1 MVLFFKV
8 SVAYDHIYN
17 SEGSNPLCVSTV
29 FTSLHVGR
37 LLYQVPAFVKS
48 DIKIQRSAA
57 ILDKKKNYASLGEA
71 YNP

>member
-1 MVLFFKV
+1 MYMSL
-8 SVAYDHIYN
+8 YN
-17 SEGSNPLCVSTV
+17 SKGSNPLCGVSTV

-37 LLYQVPAFVKS
+37 LLYQVPTFVKS

-57 ILDKKKNYASLGEA
+57 RLDQKKNYASLGEA